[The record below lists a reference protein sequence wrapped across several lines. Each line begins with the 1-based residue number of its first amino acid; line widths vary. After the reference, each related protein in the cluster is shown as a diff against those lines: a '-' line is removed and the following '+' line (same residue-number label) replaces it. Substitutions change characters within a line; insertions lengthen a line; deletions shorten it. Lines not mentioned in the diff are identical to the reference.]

1 MEKNVIVLGLGRF
14 GYAVATK
21 LFEKGIYVTAVDSNY
36 KKVEKIANF
45 VSSAAQ
51 GDITE
56 ELAMK
61 SLGISNYD
69 VAVIATGT
77 DIEASIEATLICKDC
92 GVEKVIAKATS
103 QSHARILKKIGADQ
117 IVYPELDTGERLARS
132 IAGSNLLEL
141 VQFSNDF
148 SLIEIKAHEDWV
160 GKTLIELDFRKSYKM
175 NVVAFERNGAMIM
188 DIDPN
193 LKIQEEDVL
202 VLIGDNENAKEL
214 EENTLSLIH
223 I

>member
-14 GYAVATK
+14 GYSVATK
-21 LFEKGIYVTAVDSNY
+21 LFEKGVYVTAVDSNY

-56 ELAMK
+56 EVAMK
-61 SLGISNYD
+61 SLGINNYD
-69 VAVIATGT
+69 VAIIATGT
-77 DIEASIEATLICKDC
+77 DIEASIEATLICKDS
-92 GVEKVIAKATS
+92 GVDKVIAKATS

-132 IAGSNLLEL
+132 LAGSNLLEL

-148 SLIEIKAHEDWV
+148 SLIEIKAHEDWI
-160 GKTLIELDFRKSYKM
+160 GKSLIELDFRKTYKM
-175 NVVAFERNGAMIM
+175 NVVGFERDGQMLM
-188 DIDPN
+188 DIDPSTDIR
-193 LKIQEEDVL
+193 KGDVL
-202 VLIGDNENAKEL
+202 VLIGDNENAKAI
-214 EENTLSLIH
+214 EENS
-223 I
+223 

>member
-1 MEKNVIVLGLGRF
+1 MKKNVIVLGLGRF

-21 LFEKGIYVTAVDSNY
+21 LFEKGVYVTAVDSNY
-36 KKVEKIANF
+36 KKVEKISNF

-56 ELAMK
+56 EVSMN
-61 SLGISNYD
+61 SLGINNYD
-69 VAVIATGT
+69 VAVIAIGT
-77 DIEASIEATLICKDC
+77 DIEASIEATLICKDS
-92 GVEKVIAKATS
+92 GVDKVIAKATS

-132 IAGSNLLEL
+132 LAGSNLLEL

-148 SLIEIKAHEDWV
+148 SLIEIKAHEDWI
-160 GKTLIELDFRKSYKM
+160 GKSLIELDFRKSYKM
-175 NVVAFERNGAMIM
+175 NVVAFERDGKMLM
-188 DIDPN
+188 DIDPSTDIR
-193 LKIQEEDVL
+193 KDDVL

-214 EENTLSLIH
+214 EENS
-223 I
+223 

>member
-56 ELAMK
+56 EVSMK
-61 SLGISNYD
+61 SLGINNYD
-69 VAVIATGT
+69 VAIIATGT
-77 DIEASIEATLICKDC
+77 DIEASIEATLICKDS
-92 GVEKVIAKATS
+92 GVDKVIAKATS

-132 IAGSNLLEL
+132 LAGSNLLEL

-148 SLIEIKAHEDWV
+148 SLIEIKAHEDWI
-160 GKTLIELDFRKSYKM
+160 GKSLIELDFRKAYKM
-175 NVVAFERNGAMIM
+175 NVVAFERDGQMLM
-188 DIDPN
+188 DIDPSTYIR
-193 LKIQEEDVL
+193 KDDIL
-202 VLIGDNENAKEL
+202 VLIGDNENAKAL
-214 EENTLSLIH
+214 EENS
-223 I
+223 

>member
-21 LFEKGIYVTAVDSNY
+21 LFEKGVYVTAVDSNY

-56 ELAMK
+56 EVAMK
-61 SLGISNYD
+61 SLGINNYD
-69 VAVIATGT
+69 VAIIATGT
-77 DIEASIEATLICKDC
+77 DIEASIEATLICKDS
-92 GVEKVIAKATS
+92 GVDKVIAKATS

-132 IAGSNLLEL
+132 LAGSNLLEL

-148 SLIEIKAHEDWV
+148 SLIEIKAHEDWI
-160 GKTLIELDFRKSYKM
+160 GKSLIDLDFRKSYKM
-175 NVVAFERNGAMIM
+175 NVVAFERDGQMLM
-188 DIDPN
+188 DIDPSTDIR
-193 LKIQEEDVL
+193 KDDIL
-202 VLIGDNENAKEL
+202 VLIGDNENAKAL
-214 EENTLSLIH
+214 EENS
-223 I
+223 

>member
-77 DIEASIEATLICKDC
+77 DIEASVEATLICKDC

-188 DIDPN
+188 DIDST

-214 EENTLSLIH
+214 EENT
-223 I
+223 